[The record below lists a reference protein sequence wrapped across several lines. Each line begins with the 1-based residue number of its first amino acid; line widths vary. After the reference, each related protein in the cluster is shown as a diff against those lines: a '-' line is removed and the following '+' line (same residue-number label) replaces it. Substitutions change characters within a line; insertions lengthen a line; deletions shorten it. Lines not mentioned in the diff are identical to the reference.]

1 MCIRDSAISA
11 PLAILISSILQPY
24 IGNRSAPSIIIG
36 YNIVLREGVHP
47 LHMHAHP
54 GAPPEGPQAIPGIK
68 SIIAVGFGWAF

>member
-1 MCIRDSAISA
+1 MQIAKA
-11 PLAILISSILQPY
+11 LIESVYSRFLIEPALP
-24 IGNRSAPSIIIG
+24 GIIVG

-68 SIIAVGFGWAF
+68 SIIAVGSGWAFCCIMGQ